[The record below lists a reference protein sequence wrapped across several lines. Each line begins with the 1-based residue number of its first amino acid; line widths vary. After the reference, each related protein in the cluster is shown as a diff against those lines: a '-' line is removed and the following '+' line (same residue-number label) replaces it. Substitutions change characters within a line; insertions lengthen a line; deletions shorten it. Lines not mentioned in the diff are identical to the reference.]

1 MTRAVGTDQRVRV
14 KRALARVASRHRA
27 RGLTVLIYHQVAG
40 ETADERDIDPE
51 TFAAQM
57 DLLAA
62 HRVVPLDQA
71 LDELAVSDE
80 RFKV

>member
-1 MTRAVGTDQRVRV
+1 
-14 KRALARVASRHRA
+14 
-27 RGLTVLIYHQVAG
+27 VAG
-40 ETADERDIDPE
+40 ETVDERDIDPE

-62 HRVVPLDQA
+62 RRVVPLDQA